1 FDTFDYFTYECYD
14 KPKSISI
21 WKVRANNSI
30 QTQNEHVP
38 NRCISSSTSTFNSH
52 VTINSSSPDIP
63 PSTPSSSSAATS
75 SLSVSQ
81 YENQKAK
88 NIIGSV
94 IGGVAFLLLILLGAV
109 LVVRRRRRR
118 GQPHEKFRWDRMVL
132 NVMDTNVGARAPMIE
147 KGTGGSE
154 GTSRSPKVDP
164 IPSTTPLEEDFLG
177 DEDDGSSCSTS
188 VYSRAS
194 AGTRTLAAST
204 ISGKCAASSKIALDN
219 PVPPISPIYLQAP
232 SRART
237 DRQMQIEEKIIKSQ
251 GGLITVSGSEE
262 EKGRTRAELEQ
273 RIEKLKS
280 LRDSE
285 WAYGGK
291 GDIPVVLN
299 G

>member
-1 FDTFDYFTYECYD
+1 
-14 KPKSISI
+14 
-21 WKVRANNSI
+21 
-30 QTQNEHVP
+30 
-38 NRCISSSTSTFNSH
+38 STSTFNSH

-164 IPSTTPLEEDFLG
+164 IPSTTPLEEDF
-177 DEDDGSSCSTS
+177 
-188 VYSRAS
+188 
-194 AGTRTLAAST
+194 
-204 ISGKCAASSKIALDN
+204 
-219 PVPPISPIYLQAP
+219 
-232 SRART
+232 
-237 DRQMQIEEKIIKSQ
+237 
-251 GGLITVSGSEE
+251 
-262 EKGRTRAELEQ
+262 
-273 RIEKLKS
+273 
-280 LRDSE
+280 
-285 WAYGGK
+285 
-291 GDIPVVLN
+291 
-299 G
+299 